1 MYRSYEVIMEEVE
14 LYDFLK
20 KIKKFEDRSNA
31 KFKEQWDRIKSDKEF
46 LWSKPLSDDVNRLI
60 GTKRYRGHVDVVS
73 NCIRSIVNSYTSYPF
88 KPRVQNPDLA
98 EFYNKLNDDISES
111 VEGAFKNA
119 VSFGLGFIAVLP
131 TEVNG
136 VIVPKP
142 YSIDKVEN
150 VYYDPD
156 STDMDGKDANEVLIV
171 DYKSKSY
178 IKQMYGE
185 EIANKFTNGTELALS
200 TTCKLE
206 SDKGAIFTYFKKE
219 GDFITIY
226 KFVADTLVEEPIQ
239 LQLKQIPVLPVYGEA
254 IEVNDKRVFR
264 GIVSQCKVIQ
274 DLADMSASQLM
285 ERLAKSPKNIWL
297 ATRRTIGKNSNY
309 FEQSDTNTNQLLIW
323 DDKDG
328 QNPNPPQRIE
338 QTVEYSDLTGIMN
351 NTIGLMQSVVGV
363 QSVGLP
369 DEKNEI
375 TATEVLL
382 NAKTY
387 NNNIRH
393 FMAHLKYS
401 FKALC
406 ELLADYVM
414 VQDKITIEN
423 GPQENIERQAARQ
436 ELMALTNLLQDPTDK
451 KRAVVAIATTM
462 NDNTF
467 VAPFLQA
474 ISQED
479 PALTLLKQQATQMQ
493 QGYEQQINDLKNQ
506 IQLLKAQAISLDAR
520 NKDSLRKAE
529 LDNQTKI
536 VIEQMKQQGLDGRQA
551 KEQVHDDIEQA
562 RKEQAEDNRAK
573 LEAIN
578 KVTGGEL

>member
-1 MYRSYEVIMEEVE
+1 MYRSYEVNMEEVE

-20 KIKKFEDRSNA
+20 KVKKFEDRSNA
-31 KFKEQWDRIKSDKEF
+31 KFKEQWQRIKEDKEF

-219 GDFITIY
+219 GGFVTIY

-297 ATRRTIGKNSNY
+297 ATRRTIGKNSSY

-323 DDKDG
+323 DDEKG

-375 TATEVLL
+375 TATEALL

-393 FMAHLKYS
+393 FMTHLKYS

-423 GPQENIERQAARQ
+423 GPQENIERQSCRV
-436 ELMALTNLLQDPTDK
+436 ELSSLAQLLTDPIDK
-451 KRAVVAIATTM
+451 KRAVMAIASTM
-462 NDNTF
+462 DDNQF
-467 VAPFLQA
+467 VKPFIEAINTPDPQVQQLQQT
-474 ISQED
+474 I
-479 PALTLLKQQATQMQ
+479 QMQ
-493 QGYEQQINDLKNQ
+493 QQQYETTIKQLQDQIL
-506 IQLLKAQAISLDAR
+506 LLKTQAIEADTR
-520 NKDSLRKAE
+520 NKETLKKAE
-529 LDNQTKI
+529 MDNATRI
-536 VIEQMKQQGLDGRQA
+536 LIEQIKQQNENNRQDKEIDKELD
-551 KEQVHDDIEQA
+551 KELVKDSIDKVEQIE
-562 RKEQAEDNRAK
+562 KE
-573 LEAIN
+573 LM
-578 KVTGGEL
+578 